1 MASGNMKDIKRR
13 IKSVQSTMQI
23 TKAMELVASSKMRHA
38 KERALGARPY
48 FNALYQTITHLAG
61 ATRGSESVYTR
72 PREVKNSLYIVIAG
86 DRGLAGGYSAN
97 LFKLAAA
104 EMQGKQAQVITIGK
118 KAQEH
123 YAKRPVTVAAD
134 YPGIAETMRISDTH
148 PIVEDMLKLFR
159 EGKVDEVFLC
169 YTEFISPL
177 QQEPKCLKLLPAH
190 FDAADKQ
197 PAGAH
202 VLTEYDPSP
211 ESVFDAVIP
220 EYLYGVLYGAV
231 VESYCSEQSARRMAM
246 EAASDNAGE
255 MIENLNLSYNR
266 ARQAAITQ
274 EITEIVA
281 GSGEVGALSRVDIEE
296 WRAEIPLVSS
306 L

>member
-1 MASGNMKDIKRR
+1 M
-13 IKSVQSTMQI
+13 
-23 TKAMELVASSKMRHA
+23 
-38 KERALGARPY
+38 
-48 FNALYQTITHLAG
+48 
-61 ATRGSESVYTR
+61 
-72 PREVKNSLYIVIAG
+72 
-86 DRGLAGGYSAN
+86 
-97 LFKLAAA
+97 
-104 EMQGKQAQVITIGK
+104 
-118 KAQEH
+118 
-123 YAKRPVTVAAD
+123 AAD

-266 ARQAAITQ
+266 ARQAALTQ

-281 GSGEVGALSRVDIEE
+281 GSGEVGA
-296 WRAEIPLVSS
+296 
-306 L
+306 

>member
-23 TKAMELVASSKMRHA
+23 TKAMELVASSKMRRA
-38 KERALGARPY
+38 KERALAARPY
-48 FNALYQTITHLAG
+48 FNTMYETITRLAA
-61 ATRGSESVYTR
+61 ATRNGDSVYTR
-72 PREVKNSLYIVIAG
+72 HRDVKNSLYIVIAG
-86 DRGLAGGYSAN
+86 DRGLAGGYNAN

-104 EMQGKQAQVITIGK
+104 EMEGKKAQIVTIGK

-123 YAKRPVTVAAD
+123 YAKRDWPVAAD
-134 YPGIAETMRISDTH
+134 YPGIAETMKISDTH
-148 PIVEDMLKLFR
+148 EIVEHMLGMFR
-159 EGKVDEVFLC
+159 GGQVDEVFLC
-169 YTEFISPL
+169 YTQFVSPL
-177 QQEPKCLKLLPAH
+177 QQEPKCIQLLPAN
-190 FDAADKQ
+190 FDRSEQGEKTT
-197 PAGAH
+197 GAR

-211 ESVFDAVIP
+211 EAVFDAIIP

-246 EAASDNAGE
+246 EAASDNASE

-281 GSGEVGALSRVDIEE
+281 GSGEVGA
-296 WRAEIPLVSS
+296 
-306 L
+306 

>member
-23 TKAMELVASSKMRHA
+23 TKAMELVASSKMRRA
-38 KERALGARPY
+38 KERALSARPY
-48 FNALYQTITHLAG
+48 FNTIYETITRLAARTKEG
-61 ATRGSESVYTR
+61 DSVYTR
-72 PREVKNSLYIVIAG
+72 RREVKNSLYIVIAG
-86 DRGLAGGYSAN
+86 DRGLAGGYNAN

-104 EMQGKQAQVITIGK
+104 EMQGKNAQVIGIGK
-118 KAQEH
+118 KAQEY
-123 YAKRPVTVAAD
+123 YAKRDWHVVNA
-134 YPGIAETMRISDTH
+134 YPGIAETMKISDTH
-148 PIVEDMLKLFR
+148 AIIDEMAGLFC

-169 YTEFISPL
+169 YTEFVSPL
-177 QQEPKCLKLLPAH
+177 SQVPKCIKLLPAR
-190 FDAADKQ
+190 FSVDEEAEARAK
-197 PAGAH
+197 

-211 ESVFDAVIP
+211 EAVFDSIIP

-246 EAASDNAGE
+246 EAASDNASE

-281 GSGEVGALSRVDIEE
+281 GSGEVGA
-296 WRAEIPLVSS
+296 
-306 L
+306 

>member
-86 DRGLAGGYSAN
+86 DRGLAGGYNAN

-123 YAKRPVTVAAD
+123 YAKRDWPVAAD
-134 YPGIAETMRISDTH
+134 YPGIAETMKISDTH
-148 PIVEDMLKLFR
+148 EIVEHMLGMFR
-159 EGKVDEVFLC
+159 GGQVDEVFLC
-169 YTEFISPL
+169 YTQFVSPL
-177 QQEPKCLKLLPAH
+177 QQEPKCIQLLPAN
-190 FDAADKQ
+190 FDRSEQGEKAT
-197 PAGAH
+197 GAR

-281 GSGEVGALSRVDIEE
+281 GSGEVGA
-296 WRAEIPLVSS
+296 
-306 L
+306 

>member
-23 TKAMELVASSKMRHA
+23 TKAMELVASSKMRRA
-38 KERALGARPY
+38 KERALAARPY
-48 FNALYQTITHLAG
+48 FNTMYRTVARLAA
-61 ATRGSESVYTR
+61 ATRSSESVYTR
-72 PREVKNSLYIVIAG
+72 RREVRNSLFIVIAG
-86 DRGLAGGYSAN
+86 DRGLAGGYNAN
-97 LFKLAAA
+97 VFKLAAA
-104 EMQGKQAQVITIGK
+104 EMEGKNAQVITIGK

-123 YAKRPVTVAAD
+123 YAKRPWPVAAD
-134 YPGIAETMRISDTH
+134 YPAIAEGMKIGDTH
-148 PIVEDMLKLFR
+148 PIVDGLLRLFR
-159 EGKVDEVFLC
+159 EGKADEIFLC
-169 YTEFISPL
+169 YTEFVSPL
-177 QQEPKCLKLLPAH
+177 QQEAKCLQLLPAR
-190 FDAADKQ
+190 FEDAAQ
-197 PAGAH
+197 EAPAGPR

-211 ESVFDAVIP
+211 EAVFDAVIP

-246 EAASDNAGE
+246 EAASDNASE

-281 GSGEVGALSRVDIEE
+281 GSGEVGA
-296 WRAEIPLVSS
+296 
-306 L
+306 

>member
-38 KERALGARPY
+38 KERALSVRPY
-48 FNALYQTITHLAG
+48 FNTLHDTIVRLSA

-72 PREVKNSLYIVIAG
+72 PREIKNSLYIVVAG
-86 DRGLAGGYSAN
+86 DRGLAGGYNAN

-104 EMQGKQAQVITIGK
+104 EMQGKSAQVITIGK
-118 KAQEH
+118 KAQEY
-123 YAKRPVTVAAD
+123 YAKRTLPVMAD
-134 YPGIAETMRISDTH
+134 YPGIAETMRITDTH
-148 PIVEDMLKLFR
+148 AIVDHMLKLFR

-177 QQEPKCLKLLPAH
+177 QQEPKCLKLLPAR
-190 FDAADKQ
+190 FEATEEQKK
-197 PAGAH
+197 GAC

-220 EYLYGVLYGAV
+220 EYMYGVLYGAV

-281 GSGEVGALSRVDIEE
+281 GSGEVGA
-296 WRAEIPLVSS
+296 
-306 L
+306 

>member
-1 MASGNMKDIKRR
+1 
-13 IKSVQSTMQI
+13 
-23 TKAMELVASSKMRHA
+23 
-38 KERALGARPY
+38 
-48 FNALYQTITHLAG
+48 
-61 ATRGSESVYTR
+61 
-72 PREVKNSLYIVIAG
+72 
-86 DRGLAGGYSAN
+86 
-97 LFKLAAA
+97 
-104 EMQGKQAQVITIGK
+104 MQGKQAQVITIGK

-159 EGKVDEVFLC
+159 EGRVDEVFLC

-190 FDAADKQ
+190 FDAAEDQ
-197 PAGAH
+197 PKGAH

-281 GSGEVGALSRVDIEE
+281 GSGEVGA
-296 WRAEIPLVSS
+296 
-306 L
+306 